1 MTMLNRLLKDQRG
14 AAAIEFALLGPTLVL
29 MLFGLIETGR
39 LFWTQHTLDEVA
51 YSTVRCMSIS
61 TQCDDQTAQ
70 QDFAISRAGSYGIT
84 IAAADI
90 AVQSNTTCK
99 TFGSSNRVVIDAGF
113 NSVMHNLVPQF
124 PAVIEAEACFPSLA
138 GAASS

>member
-1 MTMLNRLLKDQRG
+1 MLRNLARDQKG

-39 LFWTQHTLDEVA
+39 LLWTQHTLDEVA

-61 TQCDDQTAQ
+61 TQCDEETAQ
-70 QDFAISRAGSYGIT
+70 QNFAVARAGSYGIT
-84 IAAADI
+84 IAATNVD
-90 AVQSNTTCK
+90 VDSNTTCR
-99 TFGSSNRVVIDAGF
+99 TFAGSNKVVIDASF

-124 PAVIEAEACFPSLA
+124 PAVIEAEACFPRL
-138 GAASS
+138 SSE